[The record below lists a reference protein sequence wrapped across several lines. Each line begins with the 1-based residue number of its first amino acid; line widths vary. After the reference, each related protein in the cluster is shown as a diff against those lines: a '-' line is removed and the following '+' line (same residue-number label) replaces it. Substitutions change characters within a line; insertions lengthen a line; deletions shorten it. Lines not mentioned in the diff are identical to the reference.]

1 MTSDLRDLLLLVY
14 TPREDSTARKYDDWL
29 RDIDNPF
36 FNGVPGIQHYT
47 NWKITSPADCAV
59 PYTYFDLMYV
69 EDKNK
74 LDDIWGNPD
83 VEKFAQGWTD
93 SWGRY
98 PAATPETMDKNY
110 QVYLCE
116 MTSGDLMTP
125 WQPATFMTAQSA
137 VSEAQGRR
145 TFKILDTVLGDQRFS
160 HFAMQP
166 LNNTSEFT
174 AAAAVRPS
182 ECYGC
187 ALGELVASP
196 DSQG

>member
-1 MTSDLRDLLLLVY
+1 MGSDLRDLLLLVY
-14 TPREDSTARKYDDWL
+14 TPREDSTARHYDDWL
-29 RDIDNPF
+29 REVDNPF
-36 FNGVPGIQHYT
+36 FNGVPGIKHYT

-69 EDKNK
+69 EDKDK

-98 PAATPETMDKNY
+98 PDATPENMDKNY

-116 MTSGDLMTP
+116 MTAGSLMTP
-125 WQPATFMTAQSA
+125 WQPATFMPAQST
-137 VSEAQGRR
+137 VSEAQDRR
-145 TFKILDTVLGDQRFS
+145 TFKVVGSVLGDQRFS

-166 LNNTSEFT
+166 LNNTSEFAS
-174 AAAAVRPS
+174 AASSRPS